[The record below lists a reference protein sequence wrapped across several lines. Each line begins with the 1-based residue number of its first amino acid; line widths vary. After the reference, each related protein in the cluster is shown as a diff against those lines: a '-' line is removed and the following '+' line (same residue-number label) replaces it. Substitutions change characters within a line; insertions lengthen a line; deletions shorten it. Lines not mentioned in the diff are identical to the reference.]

1 MILGLLVG
9 NYWLAMFQFC
19 YLLCGTFFV
28 TLMVAKLL
36 HLVIFFITLVVHIY
50 YIWLV
55 LHLVVSTK
63 IRDL

>member
-1 MILGLLVG
+1 MILGPLVG
-9 NYWLAMFQFC
+9 NYWLAMSQFC
-19 YLLCGTFFV
+19 YLSCHTFFV

-63 IRDL
+63 ISG